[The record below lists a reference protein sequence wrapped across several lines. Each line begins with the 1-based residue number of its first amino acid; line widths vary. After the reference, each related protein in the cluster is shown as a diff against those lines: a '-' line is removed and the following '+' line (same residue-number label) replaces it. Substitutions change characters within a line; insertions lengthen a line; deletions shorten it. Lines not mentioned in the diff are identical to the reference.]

1 MLKYIL
7 DFETQGVSATLLK
20 DKAFKMPFDYKLNI
34 QRGHETAKEEKVDLV
49 ETFHYLIGLWLKTLR
64 RHEHQGRK
72 YVVSRGEIRNEDAIE
87 DVLVIWRNT
96 ESLDLDKEAE
106 WINNELIG
114 DKTFDRIYINGAGKV
129 KDAEPTEITFREKM
143 FEKISA

>member
-1 MLKYIL
+1 ML

-20 DKAFKMPFDYKLNI
+20 DEAFKTPFDYKLKI

-64 RHEHQGRK
+64 LHEHQDRK
-72 YVVSRGEIRNEDAIE
+72 YIVSRGEIRSEGAIE

-96 ESLDLDKEAE
+96 EDLDLEKEAK
-106 WINNELIG
+106 WIKEELIG
-114 DKTFDRIYINGAGKV
+114 EQTFDRIYINGASKV
-129 KDAEPTEITFREKM
+129 KDAQPTEITFREKM
-143 FEKISA
+143 FEEVV